1 VLESPCV
8 EDHVKMRVPSQ
19 FGGHALNGKEVNR
32 DMNMTREQM
41 IAEVN
46 RKLALF
52 RITRKPADYP
62 AYLLQLLAR

>member
-1 VLESPCV
+1 MNAMS
-8 EDHVKMRVPSQ
+8 
-19 FGGHALNGKEVNR
+19 R
-32 DMNMTREQM
+32 DQM

-62 AYLLQLLAR
+62 AHLLQLLAR